1 MAHFAKIGI
10 NGKVVGV
17 HAVNNSDIL
26 NANGQEDEKIG
37 QDFLERIHGWPAS
50 MWIQTSYNTTCVTH
64 RLGGTPF
71 RGNYAGIGMVY
82 DEDNNIFRAK
92 KAPYANWTLNTTTA
106 KWEAPTPMP
115 STQTAGKFDQY
126 TWNESTKVW
135 NKKVE
140 E

>member
-50 MWIQTSYNTTCVTH
+50 MWIQTSYNTTGGTH

-115 STQTAGKFDQY
+115 ADDKPY
-126 TWNESTKVW
+126 NWNEATQSW
-135 NKKVE
+135 DE
-140 E
+140 EVFS

>member
-50 MWIQTSYNTTCVTH
+50 MWIQTSYNTTGGTH

-71 RGNYAGIGMVY
+71 RGTYAGIGMVY
-82 DEDNNIFRAK
+82 DEDNDIFRDK

-115 STQTAGKFDQY
+115 ADDKPY
-126 TWNESTKVW
+126 NWNEATQSW
-135 NKKVE
+135 DE
-140 E
+140 EVFS